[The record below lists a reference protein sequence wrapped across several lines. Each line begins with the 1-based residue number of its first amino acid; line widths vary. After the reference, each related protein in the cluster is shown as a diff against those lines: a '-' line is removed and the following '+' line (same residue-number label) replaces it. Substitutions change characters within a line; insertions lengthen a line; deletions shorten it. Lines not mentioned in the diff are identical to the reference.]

1 MEEGGGDGG
10 RRGREHGGSSSETP
24 RAGLAVGSSCGLG
37 CDAFLPALGI
47 SEHGGVGTA
56 DSACWQEIG
65 HPAIGASGEHLAV
78 ASTWKT

>member
-10 RRGREHGGSSSETP
+10 RRGR
-24 RAGLAVGSSCGLG
+24 
-37 CDAFLPALGI
+37 
-47 SEHGGVGTA
+47 EHGGVGTA